1 MNAEHPGGL
10 FPSLSILADELAA
23 LGVPVTA
30 RIRDGHARFS
40 GIRLYRGQP
49 LLPGLLYLLSPESSR
64 DFPVDEVPYLSV
76 DTVPGAAD
84 HLCCP
89 GAETMALLEQVQG
102 LFDFFQR
109 SANQINALIYQGAS
123 LDDLC
128 ELGEQI
134 LGNPLFIHDNWFLII
149 GRSHSS
155 DVIMPRSGLPWELV
169 PQWILDEFRVD
180 VEYQKTYQ
188 HRHAALWRDYS
199 RGDPYETI
207 YVNIYDGDVYQGRLL
222 LMSNGSP
229 FRKRDYLV
237 SELLAQQALV
247 LIKAKRGVKPPGS
260 RSTDDILWDILCG
273 KRTESAEFSVFL
285 NTLQWEKT
293 DRFLCARIRRQEP
306 IKTDAMEAVLHRELF
321 LAIPGS
327 YIMVISGQQCVV
339 VNLTKT
345 PLSMGEVRHALS
357 PLCRDYYQYAGISSP
372 VTGMQDLKV
381 AYHQAG
387 VALEQVFQRRDERW
401 LLYFH
406 DCALKY
412 MMMQFSAPMQL
423 SHLVAPQLMRL
434 LEYDRE
440 KDGQYFETFRVY
452 LEHERDIPRTAQA
465 LIIHRTTLQYR
476 LKKIRALVEMDLDD
490 PDTRLYLLLS
500 LKILE
505 EGKTLELQ

>member
-1 MNAEHPGGL
+1 MNLHSNIGL
-10 FPSLSILADELAA
+10 KPTLPTLADDLTYM
-23 LGVPVTA
+23 GVKVTS
-30 RIRDGHARFS
+30 RIRNPHAGFS

-49 LLPGLLYLLSPESSR
+49 TQPGLLYLLSPERSR
-64 DFPVDEVPYLSV
+64 GFPVDEIPYIAV
-76 DTVPGAAD
+76 TAIPGQAD

-89 GAETMALLEQVQG
+89 GADPLELLEQIQS
-102 LFDFFQR
+102 LFDFFQYA
-109 SANQINALIYQGAS
+109 ANAINSLIYRGAS
-123 LDDLC
+123 LDELC
-128 ELGEQI
+128 ELGER
-134 LGNPLFIHDNWFLII
+134 LLENPVCIHDNWFLII
-149 GRSHSS
+149 GRSSSS
-155 DVIMPRSGLPWELV
+155 DIIMPRSGLPWELV

-188 HRHAALWRDYS
+188 HRSAALWRDYS
-199 RGDPYETI
+199 RGNPRESI
-207 YVNIYDGDVYQGRLL
+207 YVNIYDGEMYQGRLL
-222 LMSNGSP
+222 LMNNGHP

-237 SELLAQQALV
+237 TELMARQALV
-247 LIKAKRGVKPPGS
+247 LIKAKRGVKPPGT

-273 KRTESAEFSVFL
+273 KRTASAEFSVFL
-285 NTLQWEKT
+285 STLQWEKT
-293 DRFLCARIRRQEP
+293 DRFLCARLRRQEP

-339 VNLTKT
+339 VNLTKN
-345 PLSMGEVRHALS
+345 PMSMAQVHHALA

-372 VTGMQDLKV
+372 VVGMGELKI

-387 VALEQVFQRRDERW
+387 VALEQVFQYRDDRW
-401 LLYFH
+401 ILYFH

-423 SHLVAPQLMRL
+423 SDLVAPQLRKL

-452 LEHERDIPRTAQA
+452 LENERDIPRTAQT

-476 LKKIRALVEMDLDD
+476 LKKIRTLVEMNLDD
-490 PDTRLYLLLS
+490 PDIRLYLLLS

-505 EGKTLELQ
+505 EGHTLELQ